1 MITKT
6 VIKDYVA
13 KRCPYLASL
22 ELEDKS
28 LVQLLEKSA
37 ANREKYQEL
46 ILESQEQGD
55 TNEEGGEKDLI
66 FDLPQVLR
74 DYPHLK
80 NKIKYFDKHQK
91 KNKVEELI
99 EKYNDDQIVSKISRT
114 YFENIYGKE
123 NCVRCDVNADGSE
136 FINQEAMVQMT
147 QSALADTSKKVL
159 FEPQIEH
166 VDLRARA
173 DVLIRNDD
181 GSFSMVEV
189 KGSNTVFRKSIDKK
203 TGETFDRDIVGKYL
217 YDALFQYH
225 VYTSAGMNIKSVA
238 FMFTNREFEIK
249 KHTYPT
255 ADEELNDLFILKNTI
270 DLKDGTKTLV
280 EYFDSEDY
288 AKDKTGHVQ
297 DDLLI
302 ENIIFEIRQIAK
314 QSGIVPHKTYFCCK
328 GPVCPFIS
336 MCFGE
341 EAEGPNSV
349 FKLTRWGIQGG
360 YHKRTK
366 RLLEDGIDKIS
377 DIASPEAYDFHEFNS
392 DGKRYNA
399 YTQIR
404 YQKGEIS
411 EKYII
416 DISKIKSILLKQY
429 LNDETDYL
437 IFFDF
442 ESFQYPIP
450 LVEHVG
456 PWKQLVSQY
465 SMHICKKGYDLS
477 KHDFA
482 KGVGGGV
489 NHFEFIANPDES
501 GYENPSIPLYT
512 TLKTQLESVGI
523 DPYAKN
529 YKVVVFNKSFEQ
541 GRMRE
546 FGRDFVGKADLD
558 LLRFVANFNEN
569 VVDLLDFFTSGSIYG
584 RDFNGR
590 ASLKVVQPTLGA
602 DKDVLEYYKKILPFD
617 LAYSLDYHKDDKCL
631 VYNGGI
637 CLDLY
642 KSLLVRAH
650 LGDYSDGL
658 STKDLLAE
666 ALAYCKIDSWGTVI
680 IYDIIKNIYLGN
692 LKLDAL
698 IK

>member
-6 VIKDYVA
+6 VIKDYVS
-13 KRCPYLASL
+13 KRCAYLASL

-28 LVQLLEKSA
+28 LVKLLEKTA
-37 ANREKYQEL
+37 ANREKYLEL
-46 ILESQEQGD
+46 ISETQEE
-55 TNEEGGEKDLI
+55 NEGYEEDGQKEMI

-99 EKYNDDQIVSKISRT
+99 EKYNDDQIVSKLSRR
-114 YFENIYGKE
+114 YFEIKYGKE
-123 NCVRCDVNADGSE
+123 NCIRCDVNPDGSE
-136 FINQEAMVQMT
+136 FVSEEAMKQMT
-147 QSALADTSKKVL
+147 ASALADKSKKVI

-189 KGSNTVFRKSIDKK
+189 KGTNSVFKKAKNRKTDDTYES
-203 TGETFDRDIVGKYL
+203 GIVGKYL

-238 FMFTNREFEIK
+238 LMFTNKDFEIK
-249 KHTYPT
+249 KHVYPT
-255 ADEELNDLFILKNTI
+255 ADEELDNLFILKNTI

-280 EYFDSEDY
+280 EYFNSEEY
-288 AKDKTGHVQ
+288 ARDKTGQVQ
-297 DDLLI
+297 DELLI
-302 ENIIFEIRQIAK
+302 ENIVYEIRQIAK
-314 QSGIVPHKTYFCCK
+314 QKGVKPCKTYACCK
-328 GPVCPFIS
+328 GPACPFIS
-336 MCFGE
+336 MCFGA

-349 FKLTRWGIQGG
+349 FKLTRWGAQGG
-360 YHKRTK
+360 YYKRTE
-366 RLLEDGIDKIS
+366 RLLLDGIDKIS
-377 DIASPEAYDFHEFNS
+377 DIENPEAYEFNEFAKE
-392 DGKRYNA
+392 GKRSNA
-399 YTQIR
+399 YSQIQ
-404 YQKGEIS
+404 YQKGNIK

-450 LVEHVG
+450 LVEHICS
-456 PWKQLVSQY
+456 WKQLVCQY
-465 SMHICKKGYDLS
+465 SMHICKKGYDLG

-489 NHFEFIANPDES
+489 NHFEFIANPDET
-501 GYENPSIPLYT
+501 GYENPSIALYQ
-512 TLKTQLESVGI
+512 TLKSQLESVGI
-523 DPYAKN
+523 DPCAKN

-546 FGRDFVGKADLD
+546 FAKDFVGKAPLD
-558 LLRFVANFNEN
+558 LLNFVANFNEN
-569 VVDLLDFFTSGSIYG
+569 VVDLLDFFTSGGIYG

-590 ASLKVVQPTLGA
+590 GSLKVVQPTLGA
-602 DKDVLEYYKKILPFD
+602 DENVLEYYKKILPFD
-617 LAYSLDYHKDDKCL
+617 LAYSLDYHKNDKCL

-680 IYDIIKNIYLGN
+680 IYDILKNIYLGK
-692 LKLDAL
+692 LKLDAK
-698 IK
+698 IV